1 MQNVSSQI
9 KRIGAT
15 ALAVA
20 GAAGLTTAVAEAAM
34 SHSHRTVKQQ
44 PATTIGVKQSGAL
57 GQVLD
62 AGTKHLTVYMY
73 TADHGN
79 KSSCSGACAKAWP
92 PVTTV
97 AKPKVAGGARAG
109 LIGTIRR
116 SGNVKQVTYKGH
128 PLYYFA
134 ADKAAKTS
142 NGQGLDGAWYVLSAS
157 GQVVKKSV
165 APATSGSTT
174 ATTSTPTTSS
184 TPTTGTPTTSMPTTT
199 ATTPA
204 TTTTSSPT
212 DGWS

>member
-1 MQNVSSQI
+1 MENVSSQLR
-9 KRIGAT
+9 RIGAT

-20 GAAGLTTAVAEAAM
+20 GAAGITAAVAEAAT

-44 PATTIGVKQSGAL
+44 SATTIGVKQSATL

-62 AGTKHLTVYMY
+62 AGPKHLTVYLY

-79 KSSCSGACAKAWP
+79 KSHCSGACAKAWP

-97 AKPKVAGGARAG
+97 AKPKVSGGARAG

-142 NGQGLDGAWYVLSAS
+142 NGQGLEGVWYVLSAS
-157 GQVVKKSV
+157 GQEVKKSV

-184 TPTTGTPTTSMPTTT
+184 TPTTGMPTTT
-199 ATTPA
+199 ETTPA
-204 TTTTSSPT
+204 TTTSSPT

>member
-1 MQNVSSQI
+1 MENASSHLR
-9 KRIGAT
+9 RIGAT
-15 ALAVA
+15 ALAIA
-20 GAAGLTTAVAEAAM
+20 GAAGITAAVAEAAT
-34 SHSHRTVKQQ
+34 SHSHPAAKQQ
-44 PATTIGVKQSGAL
+44 TATTIGVKQSGTL

-62 AGTKHLTVYMY
+62 AGPKHLTVYMY

-79 KSSCSGACAKAWP
+79 KSHCSGACAKAWP

-97 AKPKVAGGARAG
+97 AKPKVSGGARAG

-116 SGNVKQVTYKGH
+116 SANVKQVTYKGH

-142 NGQGLDGAWYVLSAS
+142 NGQGLEGAWYVLSAS

-184 TPTTGTPTTSMPTTT
+184 TPTTTTPTTSTPTMTE
-199 ATTPA
+199 TTPA